1 MLKGFVL
8 TRQWL
13 EKPDGQ
19 DLVFWLATD
28 KGPIKVVIEN
38 QESVF
43 FLPLTR
49 IPAAQRIL
57 ADNLRWRDAAVPPG

>member
-1 MLKGFVL
+1 MPEGFVL

-28 KGPIKVVIEN
+28 SGPVKVVIEK
-38 QESVF
+38 S
-43 FLPLTR
+43 
-49 IPAAQRIL
+49 
-57 ADNLRWRDAAVPPG
+57 